1 MPGVYAIVAKN
12 LSKIYGHSAALREV
26 NLALEWGDFV
36 TIFGPNGAGKTTLLK
51 VFSTLIRPTAGS
63 VEINGLGLRDDPNG
77 VRRSIGL
84 ISHDSFLYDNL
95 SAYENLRF
103 YGQMFG
109 VEDLGKRIDHLLERV
124 GLSRRRDHPVRT
136 FSKGL
141 EQRLAIARALIHQP
155 RILLLDEPYAGL
167 DLQATEVLDEI
178 LAELRDSQHT
188 IIVATHDLV
197 GGLKFCNRVVILRQ
211 GRVVLDKERS
221 SIDAERFAE
230 MYLEYAEEDLKW
242 EF

>member
-12 LSKIYGHSAALREV
+12 LSKTYGHSAALREV
-26 NLALEWGDFV
+26 NLALEWGDSV

-51 VFSTLIRPTAGS
+51 VFSTLIRPTTGS